1 MEHSPEKLTGILQ
14 TCQDH
19 ERKENS
25 EELSETQ
32 EKKQLNPNENLYKIL
47 VQKKQKDITT
57 KVAKFNHSKGE
68 GPEKGFTDCHVWGRQ
83 KTTWSPKLPWT
94 PEHRLHLD
102 FCDISTSLVPLS
114 TRS

>member
-1 MEHSPEKLTGILQ
+1 MVEEVETALTRRNNDNQLGWTLSLEVEKGSTEGI
-14 TCQDH
+14 
-19 ERKENS
+19 N
-25 EELSETQ
+25 
-32 EKKQLNPNENLYKIL
+32 YK
-47 VQKKQKDITT
+47 QKKQKDITT

-68 GPEKGFTDCHVWGRQ
+68 SPEKGFTDCHGWGRQ